1 MQGYIDWHLRG
12 ATTIVEKGWG
22 REIIFTDNNLYTG
35 KLLEFK
41 ADKNISLHFHVK
53 KHETWYVAKGRLK
66 MFSVDPRTAEEADTE
81 LKVGDVVE
89 LPPGAIHRLYSYE
102 DSTIFEVSTPD
113 DPKDSYRIEPGD
125 SQKEDK

>member
-1 MQGYIDWHLRG
+1 
-12 ATTIVEKGWG
+12 
-22 REIIFTDNNLYTG
+22 
-35 KLLEFK
+35 
-41 ADKNISLHFHVK
+41 
-53 KHETWYVAKGRLK
+53 